1 MENIDKNKEIENLE
15 SNLYAM
21 QRYLKHVDND
31 RVNGWKRNISM
42 LEMKHRLR
50 SMIDSYQ
57 KLFDS

>member
-1 MENIDKNKEIENLE
+1 MEIDRNKEIENLE
-15 SNLYAM
+15 SNLYRM
-21 QRYLKHVDND
+21 QEHLVMVDNE
-31 RVNGWKRNISM
+31 REKGWTADVCL

>member
-1 MENIDKNKEIENLE
+1 MEIDKNKEIENLE

-21 QRYLKHVDND
+21 QRYLKYVDND
-31 RVNGWKRNISM
+31 RVNGWKRDICIV
-42 LEMKHRLR
+42 EIQHRLR